1 MKIAF
6 AYFTFVM
13 FIPFAYLVMRRMER
27 AQAAAIVVIVGSIL
41 LPEVIA
47 VDLPVVP
54 PIDKEY
60 LTYTSTLVFAFLCH
74 RRALLEARPGTGL
87 EMIVI
92 LIFLANIGTAMM
104 NPVPMM
110 DEGRLEDGL
119 GAYWIAAKTADDVL
133 TVFIPFLVG
142 RAMFRSIEDLYVFLK
157 TLVIAATGYTAL
169 IVLETVMSVP
179 FRVWQLAQ
187 VIYGL
192 PARVNMRWGLAQPV
206 VFFDNGLALA
216 TFMAVSTIAAAAI
229 ARTGLPLPWVGRG
242 FGLPKIPTPLARN
255 IVTVGLLLARNVA
268 GMVYGVSFFAAYALA
283 RKQLAAMLGLG
294 LVLLACIYPTLRMV
308 DLFPYEEIVE
318 FARQYLP
325 ERAHS
330 LEGRF
335 LEEEHVLGQI
345 GDRLWLGWGTYSR
358 IPGAEGFGQGEVGL
372 DGWVTIKIGTS
383 GVLGVA
389 LYYFVFAAPAI
400 RAWFGMRRT
409 NRTGQILLGAMI
421 GMVAIRMIDMII
433 NGWWNCFPIFLAGVT
448 AGVTGGL
455 GRSSRKPAT
464 GSSQRGRSTATRS
477 ERPVAERTSAER
489 DEVRRT
495 VSTAELLQ
503 AGRRPDDEDR

>member
-27 AQAAAIVVIVGSIL
+27 AQAAATVVIVGSIL

-187 VIYGL
+187 VIY
-192 PARVNMRWGLAQPV
+192 
-206 VFFDNGLALA
+206 
-216 TFMAVSTIAAAAI
+216 
-229 ARTGLPLPWVGRG
+229 
-242 FGLPKIPTPLARN
+242 
-255 IVTVGLLLARNVA
+255 
-268 GMVYGVSFFAAYALA
+268 
-283 RKQLAAMLGLG
+283 
-294 LVLLACIYPTLRMV
+294 
-308 DLFPYEEIVE
+308 
-318 FARQYLP
+318 
-325 ERAHS
+325 
-330 LEGRF
+330 
-335 LEEEHVLGQI
+335 
-345 GDRLWLGWGTYSR
+345 
-358 IPGAEGFGQGEVGL
+358 
-372 DGWVTIKIGTS
+372 
-383 GVLGVA
+383 
-389 LYYFVFAAPAI
+389 
-400 RAWFGMRRT
+400 
-409 NRTGQILLGAMI
+409 
-421 GMVAIRMIDMII
+421 
-433 NGWWNCFPIFLAGVT
+433 
-448 AGVTGGL
+448 
-455 GRSSRKPAT
+455 
-464 GSSQRGRSTATRS
+464 
-477 ERPVAERTSAER
+477 
-489 DEVRRT
+489 
-495 VSTAELLQ
+495 
-503 AGRRPDDEDR
+503 